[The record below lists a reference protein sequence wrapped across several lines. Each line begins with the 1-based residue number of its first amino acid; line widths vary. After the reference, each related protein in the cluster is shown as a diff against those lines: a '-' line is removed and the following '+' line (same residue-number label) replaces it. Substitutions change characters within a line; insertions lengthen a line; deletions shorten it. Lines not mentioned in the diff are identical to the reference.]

1 MAEKIEHRIG
11 VKAPAETVWAF
22 LSDLTTWSDW
32 NPLYPQAS
40 GILRIGAPLTLT
52 LALPGQAARTIT
64 PTVIDWVPR
73 EQIHWRL
80 SAMGGLVRTVR
91 YLEIEA
97 LNEESCVFSNG
108 EIFMGLLGPRTLRQ
122 LKRPIRQGF
131 AALGEAVRDR
141 AERVWREEGGAP
153 TSAS

>member
-11 VKAPAETVWAF
+11 VKASAETVWEF
-22 LSDLTTWSDW
+22 LSDLTTWADW

-52 LALPGQAARTIT
+52 LALPGQPTRTIT
-64 PTVIDWVPR
+64 PTVVDWVPL

-80 SAMGGLVRTVR
+80 SAMGGLVRSIR

-97 LNEESCVFSNG
+97 LSEQSCVFSNG
-108 EIFMGLLGPRTLRQ
+108 EIFMGLLGPRVLRQ
-122 LKRPIRQGF
+122 YKRPIRQGF
-131 AALGEAVRDR
+131 TAMGEAVRDR
-141 AERVWREEGGAP
+141 AEQAWRDGGGAT
-153 TSAS
+153 TSDA